1 MNTLAIASGEK
12 RFYIYNGAT
21 ILSITIN
28 KTRHSAGSVSVL
40 SHLCKCQISLYA
52 ECRGALTIPGSDFL
66 ISSM

>member
-40 SHLCKCQISLYA
+40 SVIYA
-52 ECRGALTIPGSDFL
+52 ECQIPFMLSVAAP
-66 ISSM
+66 